1 MILTGVI
8 LAGIVVYVI
17 WAIRKI
23 QKNRKNGQILND
35 MTGTDQNTQL
45 RKFSKKVP
53 YFFRYKC

>member
-23 QKNRKNGQILND
+23 QKNRKNGSCCSGGCLVVWEKNTVINKLD
-35 MTGTDQNTQL
+35 LTDAH
-45 RKFSKKVP
+45 V
-53 YFFRYKC
+53 